1 MAILGQHGSFNGR
14 VGLFGSPRTQQ
25 EECCAVS
32 PRLIITLT
40 AVSRSVDMCWMSL
53 LVHGEA
59 HLEHSPRVITGP
71 HLPSEPRRRSERR
84 AGLGRRL
91 PYLWGPKWSSLE
103 AVLFVAVMES
113 SCHLA
118 PCCDGCFRWESGARG
133 CRLLAVNWTFGEKVS
148 EACPSTWCSEPW
160 ETVDFLVLPVVDGQ
174 LVPRRRHRRV
184 GKKLMEVVWR
194 VCQVLSV
201 GWFVRSSLCL
211 LNISPHFSSHL

>member
-1 MAILGQHGSFNGR
+1 ML
-14 VGLFGSPRTQQ
+14 
-25 EECCAVS
+25 CCPTS
-32 PRLIITLT
+32 
-40 AVSRSVDMCWMSL
+40 SHNHVDCRFKICGHVL
-53 LVHGEA
+53 DEFLVHGEA

-71 HLPSEPRRRSERR
+71 HLPSEPRRRSERG

-91 PYLWGPKWSSLE
+91 PYLWGLKWSSLE

-118 PCCDGCFRWESGARG
+118 PCCDGCFRWESRARG

-160 ETVDFLVLPVVDGQ
+160 QTVDFLVLPVVDGQ

-211 LNISPHFSSHL
+211 LYLSELFQPLVVYTTDSQRAQGTAGSATCQQQQ